1 MMVVKR
7 LRRSAPGIC
16 LFLMST
22 LLLMRIVEE
31 SPRRGLPSASASEYV
46 IFWRHGKPLEDGRY
60 PGEYVPFVVVP
71 VEEERLLDMHLEE
84 SVALT
89 RLESRVVPR
98 LRPPESTSLH
108 YTPRFCFTVVFFQ
121 LSVSNLHTIHLQVL
135 LHRNSFK
142 SVHLTASRTKLAPP
156 LTFISTDLPH
166 EVKPFP

>member
-1 MMVVKR
+1 
-7 LRRSAPGIC
+7 
-16 LFLMST
+16 
-22 LLLMRIVEE
+22 MRIVEE
-31 SPRRGLPSASASEYV
+31 SPRRGLPSSSEYA
-46 IFWRHGKPLEDGRY
+46 IFWRHGEPLEDGRY
-60 PGEYVPFVVVP
+60 PGEYVPFVVIP
-71 VEEERLLDMHLEE
+71 VEEERLLDIHLEE

-98 LRPPESTSLH
+98 LRAPESTSLH
-108 YTPRFCFTVVFFQ
+108 YIHRFCFTVVSFQ

-142 SVHLTASRTKLAPP
+142 SVLLTASHTKFAPP